1 MIKFVYIQLLYSII
15 FFNNSTQKWLK
26 EVKGIFNQKYKRRQ
40 KNLNLYLRRI
50 KAQWNSMEYR
60 INMNERREQRLSLV
74 RKLFA
79 RWIDV
84 DTRETRI
91 STATRTIK
99 RPFDVPTSYKES
111 NFTGWLRAS
120 DMWRLNSSSKL
131 PKPSFSLTIS
141 VYLSIFVFLLL

>member
-1 MIKFVYIQLLYSII
+1 MT
-15 FFNNSTQKWLK
+15 TQKWLSIK
-26 EVKGIFNQKYKRRQ
+26 EVKGIFNQKYKRQ

-50 KAQWNSMEYR
+50 KAQRNSMEYR

-91 STATRTIK
+91 STTTRAIK

-131 PKPSFSLTIS
+131 PKPSFSLLCLSI
-141 VYLSIFVFLLL
+141 YLSIFVFLLL